1 MVECAL
7 LPVFSRVDEAEVL
20 LIARGWLGTMWH
32 GPSPHTG
39 PEAIPFTSPIGTPW
53 TSLPRKGRVFWGQL
67 AALRSLRDLAR
78 GPYSLSHLLLAGL
91 CLWPPF
97 LAYSKATRA
106 IST

>member
-7 LPVFSRVDEAEVL
+7 IPVIGWVVEAEVL

-32 GPSPHTG
+32 GPSPRTG
-39 PEAIPFTSPIGTPW
+39 PEVMPFTSPIGKPW

-67 AALRSLRDLAR
+67 AALRSLHDLAR
-78 GPYSLSHLLLAGL
+78 GPYSLSHLLLAGV
-91 CLWPPF
+91 CLWPLF
-97 LAYSKATRA
+97 LAYSKAARA